1 LGGGK
6 VALTETNKYDDLKNG
21 VRVEVN

>member
-1 LGGGK
+1 M
-6 VALTETNKYDDLKNG
+6 NKYDDLKNG